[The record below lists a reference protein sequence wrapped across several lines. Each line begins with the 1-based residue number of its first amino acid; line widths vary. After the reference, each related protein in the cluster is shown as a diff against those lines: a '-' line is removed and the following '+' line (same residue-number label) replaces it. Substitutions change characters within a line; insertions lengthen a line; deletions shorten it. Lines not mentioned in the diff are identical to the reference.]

1 MSALS
6 VARLD
11 LQRLLVRPF
20 AWTLAAI
27 ALGALAWMFLQNL
40 NAFLIAQPK
49 LAANTGG
56 PGYTDLVAVPHLL
69 AYVQLC
75 LLLAPL
81 ITMHAIAG
89 ERRAHTLPLL
99 FAAGVSPA
107 RIVLGKYVSAL
118 IYLWVLLVLV
128 ALMPVLLAHAT
139 TPDWGQF
146 GAALLGCALCIAA
159 LAAIGV
165 AASAFSTHP
174 AVAAIAALLIVLILA
189 MLDRGG
195 RITGMGAGWVAY
207 LALPTHITPF
217 LHGLVASV
225 DIVYF
230 LLLIALA
237 LGFAIRRMAAEKVR
251 G

>member
-49 LAANTGG
+49 LTANASG

-69 AYVQLC
+69 ACVQIC

-89 ERRAHTLPLL
+89 ERRASTLPLL
-99 FAAGVSPA
+99 LAVGLSPA

-118 IYLWVLLVLV
+118 LYLWALLALV
-128 ALMPVLLAHAT
+128 ALMPVLLAQAT

-146 GAALLGCALCIAA
+146 GAALLGCALCVAA

-189 MLDRGG
+189 MLDTGG
-195 RITGMGAGWVAY
+195 HLTGVGIGWLAY
-207 LALPTHITPF
+207 LALPTHLTPF

-225 DIVYF
+225 DVIYF
-230 LLLIALA
+230 LLLITLALA
-237 LGFAIRRMAAEKVR
+237 FAIRRLAAEKVR

>member
-49 LAANTGG
+49 LAANASG

-69 AYVQLC
+69 AYMQLC

-99 FAAGVSPA
+99 FASGLSPA
-107 RIVLGKYVSAL
+107 RIVLGKYVSSL
-118 IYLWVLLVLV
+118 IYLWALLVLV
-128 ALMPVLLAHAT
+128 ALMPVLLARAT

-174 AVAAIAALLIVLILA
+174 AVAAISALLVVLILA
-189 MLDRGG
+189 MLDGGG
-195 RITGMGAGWVAY
+195 RLTGMGAGWLAY
-207 LALPTHITPF
+207 LALPTHLTPF
-217 LHGLVASV
+217 MHGLVASV

-230 LLLIALA
+230 LLLVALA
-237 LGFAIRRMAAEKVR
+237 LAFAIRRLAAEKVR

>member
-1 MSALS
+1 MNALS

-40 NAFLIAQPK
+40 NAFLLAQPG
-49 LAANTGG
+49 L
-56 PGYTDLVAVPHLL
+56 
-69 AYVQLC
+69 QIC

-81 ITMHAIAG
+81 TTMHAIAG
-89 ERRAHTLPLL
+89 ERRGHTLPLL
-99 FAAGVSPA
+99 FASGLSPA
-107 RIVLGKYVSAL
+107 RIVLGKFFSAL
-118 IYLWVLLVLV
+118 VYLLALLVLV

-146 GAALLGCALCIAA
+146 GAALLGCALCIGA
-159 LAAIGV
+159 LTAIGI
-165 AASAFSTHP
+165 AASAFASHP
-174 AVAAIAALLIVLILA
+174 AVAALASLLIVLILA
-189 MLDRGG
+189 MLDIGG
-195 RITGMGAGWVAY
+195 RITGMGAGWIAW
-207 LALPTHITPF
+207 LALPTHLTPF
-217 LHGLVASV
+217 MHGLVASV
-225 DIVYF
+225 DIIYF

-237 LGFAIRRMAAEKVR
+237 LSFAIRRMAAEKVR

>member
-1 MSALS
+1 MSTLS

-27 ALGALAWMFLQNL
+27 ALGTLAWMFLQNL
-40 NAFLIAQPK
+40 NAFLVAQPK
-49 LAANTGG
+49 LAANANG

-99 FAAGVSPA
+99 FAAGISPA
-107 RIVLGKYVSAL
+107 RIVLGKYISAL
-118 IYLWVLLVLV
+118 LYLWVLLALV
-128 ALMPVLLAHAT
+128 ALMPVLLARAT

-146 GAALLGCALCIAA
+146 GAALLGCALCVAA
-159 LAAIGV
+159 LTAIGV

-189 MLDRGG
+189 MLDTGG
-195 RITGMGAGWVAY
+195 RLTGVGIGWLAY
-207 LALPTHITPF
+207 LALPTHLTPF
-217 LHGLVASV
+217 MHGLVSSV

-230 LLLIALA
+230 LLLTLLALA
-237 LGFAIRRMAAEKVR
+237 FAIRRLASEKVR

>member
-1 MSALS
+1 MSALP

-49 LAANTGG
+49 LAASANG

-99 FAAGVSPA
+99 FASGLSPA
-107 RIVLGKYVSAL
+107 RIVLGKYVSSL
-118 IYLWVLLVLV
+118 IYLWLLLVLV
-128 ALMPVLLAHAT
+128 ALMPVLLARAT

-146 GAALLGCALCIAA
+146 DAALLGCALCIAA

-189 MLDRGG
+189 MLGTGG
-195 RITGMGAGWVAY
+195 HLTGAGIGWLAY
-207 LALPTHITPF
+207 LALPTHLTPF
-217 LHGLVASV
+217 MHGLVASV

-237 LGFAIRRMAAEKVR
+237 LSFAIRRMAAEKVR

>member
-11 LQRLLVRPF
+11 LKRLLVRPF
-20 AWTLAAI
+20 AWTLGAI

-49 LAANTGG
+49 LAANAAG

-107 RIVLGKYVSAL
+107 RIVLGKYLSAL
-118 IYLWVLLVLV
+118 FYLWVLLALV
-128 ALMPVLLAHAT
+128 ALMPVLLARAT

-146 GAALLGCALCIAA
+146 GAALLGCALCIATF
-159 LAAIGV
+159 AAIGV

-174 AVAAIAALLIVLILA
+174 AVAAIAALLVVLILA
-189 MLDRGG
+189 MLDTGG
-195 RITGMGAGWVAY
+195 RLTGVGIGWLAY
-207 LALPTHITPF
+207 LALPTHVTPF
-217 LHGLVASV
+217 LHGLVSSV

-237 LGFAIRRMAAEKVR
+237 FAFAIRRMATERVH

>member
-11 LQRLLVRPF
+11 LHRLLVRPF

-40 NAFLIAQPK
+40 NAFMVAQPK
-49 LAANTGG
+49 LAANAGG

-99 FAAGVSPA
+99 FAAGVSPT
-107 RIVLGKYVSAL
+107 RLVLGKYVSAL
-118 IYLWVLLVLV
+118 VYLWALLALV
-128 ALMPVLLAHAT
+128 ALMPVLLARAT

-146 GAALLGCALCIAA
+146 GAALLGCGLCIAA

-165 AASAFSTHP
+165 AASAFSAHP

-189 MLDRGG
+189 MLDAGG
-195 RITGMGAGWVAY
+195 RLTGVGIGWLAY

-217 LHGLVASV
+217 LHGLVSSV

-237 LGFAIRRMAAEKVR
+237 LAFAIRRMAAEKVR

>member
-49 LAANTGG
+49 LAASANG

-99 FAAGVSPA
+99 FASGLSPA
-107 RIVLGKYVSAL
+107 RIVLGKYVSSL
-118 IYLWVLLVLV
+118 IYLWLLLVLV
-128 ALMPVLLAHAT
+128 ALMPVLLARAT

-146 GAALLGCALCIAA
+146 DAALLGCALCIAA

-189 MLDRGG
+189 MLGTGG
-195 RITGMGAGWVAY
+195 HLTGAGIGWLAY
-207 LALPTHITPF
+207 LALPTHLTPF
-217 LHGLVASV
+217 MHGLVASV

-237 LGFAIRRMAAEKVR
+237 LSFAIRRMAAEKVR

>member
-1 MSALS
+1 MSALA
-6 VARLD
+6 VCRLD

-40 NAFLIAQPK
+40 NAFLVAQPK
-49 LAANTGG
+49 LAANPGG

-69 AYVQLC
+69 ACVQLC

-99 FAAGVSPA
+99 FASGLSPA
-107 RIVLGKYVSAL
+107 RIVLGKYVAAL
-118 IYLWVLLVLV
+118 LYLWVLLALV
-128 ALMPVLLAHAT
+128 ALMPVLLARAT

-165 AASAFSTHP
+165 AASAFSSHP
-174 AVAAIAALLIVLILA
+174 AVAATAALLIVLILA
-189 MLDRGG
+189 MLDAGG
-195 RITGMGAGWVAY
+195 HLTGVGIGWLAY
-207 LALPTHITPF
+207 FALPTHLTPF
-217 LHGLVASV
+217 MHGLVASV
-225 DIVYF
+225 DVIYF

-237 LGFAIRRMAAEKVR
+237 LAFAIRRLAAEKVR

>member
-1 MSALS
+1 MNALS

-40 NAFLIAQPK
+40 NAFLLAQPG
-49 LAANTGG
+49 LAANANG

-69 AYVQLC
+69 AYVQIC

-89 ERRAHTLPLL
+89 ERRGHTLPLL
-99 FAAGVSPA
+99 FASGLSPA
-107 RIVLGKYVSAL
+107 RIVLGKFVSAL
-118 IYLWVLLVLV
+118 VYLLALLVLV

-159 LAAIGV
+159 LTAIGV
-165 AASAFSTHP
+165 AASAFSSHP
-174 AVAAIAALLIVLILA
+174 AVAALASLLIELILA
-189 MLDRGG
+189 MLDIGG
-195 RITGMGAGWVAY
+195 RITGTGAGWIAW
-207 LALPTHITPF
+207 LALPTHLTPF
-217 LHGLVASV
+217 MHGLVASV
-225 DIVYF
+225 DILYF

-237 LGFAIRRMAAEKVR
+237 LSFAIRRMAAEKVR

>member
-1 MSALS
+1 MSALA

-40 NAFLIAQPK
+40 NAFLVAQPK
-49 LAANTGG
+49 LAANTNG

-81 ITMHAIAG
+81 ITMHALAG

-99 FAAGVSPA
+99 LAAGLSPA

-118 IYLWVLLVLV
+118 VYLWVLLALV

-139 TPDWGQF
+139 RPDWGQF

-159 LAAIGV
+159 LAAIGI
-165 AASAFSTHP
+165 AASAFSTHA

-189 MLDRGG
+189 MLDAGG
-195 RITGMGAGWVAY
+195 RLTGLGQGWLAW
-207 LALPTHITPF
+207 LALPTHLTPF
-217 LHGLVASV
+217 MHGLVASV

>member
-1 MSALS
+1 MNALA
-6 VARLD
+6 VARVD

-27 ALGALAWMFLQNL
+27 ALGALAWMFLINL
-40 NAFLIAQPK
+40 NAFMLAQPK
-49 LAANTGG
+49 LAADAGG
-56 PGYTDLVAVPHLL
+56 PGFTDLVAVPHLL

-81 ITMHAIAG
+81 ITMHALAG

-99 FAAGVSPA
+99 FAAGLSPA
-107 RIVLGKYVSAL
+107 RIVLGKFLSAL
-118 IYLWVLLVLV
+118 IYLLALLVLV
-128 ALMPVLLAHAT
+128 ALIPVLPAQAT

-146 GAALLGCALCIAA
+146 GAALLGCTLCIAA
-159 LAAIGV
+159 LTAIGI
-165 AASAFSTHP
+165 AASAFSSHP

-189 MLDRGG
+189 MLDAGAHA
-195 RITGMGAGWVAY
+195 TGIGIGWLAY
-207 LALPTHITPF
+207 LALPTHLTPF
-217 LHGLVASV
+217 MHGLVASV
-225 DIVYF
+225 DIIYF

-237 LGFAIRRMAAEKVR
+237 LSFAVRRLAADKVR